1 MRDKSPTRSTM
12 SADLLAGLTA
22 AIPSIPG
29 AMASGVLAGV
39 SPLGDMFAGMPA
51 AYATFVGYDEVAH
64 HSGIESE
71 DAFDV
76 LRKLDR
82 QLARLESAARQVPHP
97 YHLVLLSDHGH
108 SGGATFKQR
117 YSLSLEEFVQ
127 QLATDKSSWRYER
140 ASLEQIEAAYPG
152 LLDGLAQHRGIGFV
166 LATPGPAGHQPVGGL
181 VFGPGAGAVVG
192 RCFHPDVSH
201 HAARPG
207 SLARRVVRRAD
218 RRPDLGSGQ
227 NGLCLVREPLCH
239 LQNVIYGSVGAIIAF
254 FLWSC
259 LSAQIFLLG
268 AEFTAEHSRWRRA
281 GRPVETQPL
290 HEWLADWSP
299 VREIEEG
306 T

>member
-1 MRDKSPTRSTM
+1 MLDMLDPVDLSNIQDENARQLIDRLLNLIEAV
-12 SADLLAGLTA
+12 SADLRNAQAEIQQLRDEINRLKGEQGKPNIKANKPKPHRKRSKKATIKIHREQKLEVDKASLPAGYPTTVSERQRGCAAEPAGRDPLAG
-22 AIPSIPG
+22 
-29 AMASGVLAGV
+29 
-39 SPLGDMFAGMPA
+39 
-51 AYATFVGYDEVAH
+51 
-64 HSGIESE
+64 
-71 DAFDV
+71 
-76 LRKLDR
+76 
-82 QLARLESAARQVPHP
+82 
-97 YHLVLLSDHGH
+97 HLSVRSRG
-108 SGGATFKQR
+108 R
-117 YSLSLEEFVQ
+117 
-127 QLATDKSSWRYER
+127 R
-140 ASLEQIEAAYPG
+140 
-152 LLDGLAQHRGIGFV
+152 HR
-166 LATPGPAGHQPVGGL
+166 PGPAGHRPVGGL

-227 NGLCLVREPLCH
+227 NGLYLVREPLCH